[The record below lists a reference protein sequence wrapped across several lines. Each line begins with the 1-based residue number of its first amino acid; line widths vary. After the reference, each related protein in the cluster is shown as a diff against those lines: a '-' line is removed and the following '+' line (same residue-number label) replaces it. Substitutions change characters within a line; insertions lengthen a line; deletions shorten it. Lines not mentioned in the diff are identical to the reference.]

1 MTFAVLGFNPDRI
14 AALVVNS
21 LAVGGGFL
29 AGYALTL
36 LATYLLD
43 RWLTGGKSPVG
54 LQRAVKM
61 VGGVCG
67 ALLVLLL
74 VFSAGGGGPGDGP
87 GTTATTGTGSG
98 PGTSEV
104 AAKATDPATPPKPPE
119 PPRTEEVVRV
129 TVLSGADVVGEKFY
143 VVEGH
148 AEKLTLDEVK
158 RVLAERKAAT
168 AKSLAVAVVLAART
182 DPDGS
187 GVRSLIGM
195 AQDAGYAVKLPQ
207 AK

>member
-1 MTFAVLGFNPDRI
+1 MTFAVMGFNPDHV
-14 AALVVNS
+14 AHLALNA

-29 AGYALTL
+29 AGYA
-36 LATYLLD
+36 AVGVAAYLLD
-43 RWLTGGKSPVG
+43 RRLTGGKSPEG
-54 LQRAVKM
+54 MHKALRM
-61 VGGVCG
+61 LGGIAGAILV
-67 ALLVLLL
+67 ALLV
-74 VFSAGGGGPGDGP
+74 FRDGGGGPGDGP
-87 GTTATTGTGSG
+87 GTTATTGAGSG
-98 PGTSEV
+98 PGTGKV
-104 AAKATDPATPPKPPE
+104 AAKTTDPATTPKPPE

-148 AEKLTLDEVK
+148 GEKLTLDEVK
-158 RVLAERKAAT
+158 RSLAERKAAT

-187 GVRSLIGM
+187 GVRSLIGA